1 MPIPKSTVSLPQNQW
16 VRIPDG
22 TKVRHRTEG
31 YDGVID
37 GLTMIV
43 SGSGRNP
50 DGKTQYRVKVDDST
64 RKLVSEDLL
73 NILLDAD
80 RLIVVGRQS
89 ELYRRQ
95 TTNRLRSVFAAD
107 RFVESSRADRT
118 SPRRKK

>member
-1 MPIPKSTVSLPQNQW
+1 MTTAKANLSLPNNQW

-22 TKVRHRTEG
+22 TKVRHRTEA
-31 YDGVID
+31 YEGVID

-95 TTNRLRSVFAAD
+95 TTNRLRSVFAED
-107 RFVESSRADRT
+107 RFVESCCANRT
-118 SPRRKK
+118 SLRSKK

>member
-1 MPIPKSTVSLPQNQW
+1 MPTAMSTVSLPQNQW

-95 TTNRLRSVFAAD
+95 TTNRLRSVFAED
-107 RFVESSRADRT
+107 RFVENSCADRT
-118 SPRRKK
+118 SLRSKK